1 MAKIKILPEKVAR
14 KIAAGEVIERPASVV
29 KELCENAFDA
39 QAQNI
44 SVELRQG
51 GLSLI
56 RVQDDGHGMSPEDL
70 KICFL
75 PHATSKISSEEDLFK
90 IATWGFR
97 GEALASIAA
106 VAELVISSRAK
117 EALLGGR
124 VRVRYGKLLSF
135 TEKGLPPGTTVEV
148 KNLFGNVPARK
159 AFLKSPRAEA
169 ARVVE
174 LMKLLAFE
182 RPSSNLFLKLN
193 ERKAFQYQASQGRL
207 GLLAESV
214 GLKEEAFA
222 VETFE
227 KPPFR
232 LETIMT
238 FPRYTFPTS
247 RHIYFLVN
255 NRVVKDKLLASAILE
270 GIKSAYPR
278 GRYPALLLALDL
290 PPELVDVNVH
300 PAKWEV
306 RFRQE
311 REVYALVKRAVEN
324 LTKPKISFSLPEAPA
339 EESPAEDLPLMPPSP
354 VLKVAEPPPSYALSP
369 FPGMLKPEAEVLG
382 PFGAE
387 FYLLKDGDRLVFFD
401 FHAAQERLIFEE
413 LKETLAQDGGLK
425 KQVFLT
431 PEPLKLTGQAL
442 TTLEENLS
450 LLENL
455 GFELEAL
462 APGEFFLRA
471 APAILGFPAAET
483 LKSILEEIPAPEA
496 SHFLDEMLAR
506 LACKAA
512 KRAGELLS
520 DAEILHLYSK
530 IKEKRLE
537 RCPHGRPISWSISL
551 EEVRKKLGRTL

>member
-39 QAQNI
+39 QAQNV
-44 SVELRQG
+44 SVELKQG

-56 RVQDDGHGMSPEDL
+56 RVRDDGQGMLPEDL
-70 KICFL
+70 RICFL
-75 PHATSKISSEEDLFK
+75 PHATSKISSEEDLFR

-117 EALLGGR
+117 ETLLGGKI
-124 VRVRYGKLLSF
+124 RVRYGKLLSF

-148 KNLFGNVPARK
+148 RNLFGNVPARK

-182 RPSSNLFLKLN
+182 RPSSNLFLTLN
-193 ERKAFQYQASQGRL
+193 ERKAFRYQASQGRL

-214 GLKEEAFA
+214 GLKAEAFA
-222 VETFE
+222 VETFV
-227 KPPFR
+227 KPPYR
-232 LETIMT
+232 LEIIMT
-238 FPRYTFPTS
+238 LPRYTFPTS
-247 RHIYFLVN
+247 RNIYFLIN
-255 NRVVKDKLLASAILE
+255 NRVVKDKLLVSAVLE

-278 GRYPALLLALDL
+278 GQYPALLLALDL

-306 RFRQE
+306 RFREE
-311 REVYALVKRAVEN
+311 REVYTLVKRVVEN
-324 LTKPKISFSLPEAPA
+324 LTKPRITFSFPPA
-339 EESPAEDLPLMPPSP
+339 SEEESLAEDLPLKPSSA
-354 VLKVAEPPPSYALSP
+354 LKVAEPPPSYALSP
-369 FPGMLKPEAEVLG
+369 FPGMLGPEAEALG
-382 PFGAE
+382 PFGTE
-387 FYLLKDGDRLVFFD
+387 FYLLKEGDRLIFFD
-401 FHAAQERLIFEE
+401 FHAAQERLLFEE
-413 LKETLAQDGGLK
+413 LKERFTKEGGLK
-425 KQVFLT
+425 KQVLLT
-431 PEPLKLTGQAL
+431 PEPLKLTGRAL

-483 LKSILEEIPAPEA
+483 LKSILEEIPAPQT
-496 SHFLDEMLAR
+496 SHFLDEILAK
-506 LACKAA
+506 LACKTA
-512 KRAGELLS
+512 KKAGEALS
-520 DAEILHLYSK
+520 DTEILHLYSK

-537 RCPHGRPISWSISL
+537 RCPHGRPIYWSISL